1 MAAWLVKR
9 IRRSSE
15 NSPRI
20 VELACGAGY
29 LAEILQRRLPGMRY
43 TGFDLS
49 PHLLTCAA
57 RRLASGSEQPDSQS
71 EISFLQADLVHDDW
85 TNQLEEMG
93 WRGKVDG
100 VLSIQALHDLGG
112 LAEQRRVLSQ
122 ARELLKAGGV
132 LAYGDLLFDDQN
144 PHSSR
149 FSHREHEEMLR
160 ACGFSLAGA
169 PAADKDFKGSSEDG
183 YTSAAIDGFGCYA
196 CYR

>member
-1 MAAWLVKR
+1 
-9 IRRSSE
+9 
-15 NSPRI
+15 
-20 VELACGAGY
+20 
-29 LAEILQRRLPGMRY
+29 MRY

-49 PHLLTCAA
+49 PHLLTCAT
-57 RRLASGSEQPDSQS
+57 RRLASDSEQRDSKS
-71 EISFLQADLVHDDW
+71 EISFLQADLVHDNW
-85 TNQLEEMG
+85 THLLEELG
-93 WRGKVDG
+93 WRGNVDC

-149 FSHREHEEMLR
+149 FSHQEHEDMLR

-169 PAADKDFKGSSEDG
+169 PTAYKDFPRSSADG
-183 YTSAAIDGFGCYA
+183 YASTAIGGFGCYA
-196 CYR
+196 CYN